1 MPAPALLPR
10 VIGSGRR
17 TNGGPRADGEHAREI
32 GGDVGQFKSPLNQPT
47 AEQDIEI
54 AKQEDERE
62 QKELESGETVGV
74 CFTVE
79 EENTRAKGA
88 CRRQCADPMPL
99 ATRRWTMTHSS
110 AKKAMATT
118 TTPPGDIRAR
128 ISFCFVEDVT

>member
-1 MPAPALLPR
+1 MPATTVHMKNWKRSGTRGPPVLMKSAKDGKCRRPLAAPG
-10 VIGSGRR
+10 IGSARR

-79 EENTRAKGA
+79 EENHQGE
-88 CRRQCADPMPL
+88 RRLPSTMCGSMPL
-99 ATRRWTMTHSS
+99 ATRR
-110 AKKAMATT
+110 
-118 TTPPGDIRAR
+118 
-128 ISFCFVEDVT
+128 